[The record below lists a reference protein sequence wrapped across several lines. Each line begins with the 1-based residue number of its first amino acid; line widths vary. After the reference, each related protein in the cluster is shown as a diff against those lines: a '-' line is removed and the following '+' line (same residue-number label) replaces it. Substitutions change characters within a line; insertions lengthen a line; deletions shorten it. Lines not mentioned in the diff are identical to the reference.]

1 MLSSKNLLI
10 IDQLFNNTLP
20 GENIFIWLYESWD
33 LLDIFLKKELPKF
46 TLSYYTLLLN
56 TS

>member
-10 IDQLFNNTLP
+10 IDRLFNNTLP